1 MATTKLWTLED
12 SAALRDDDVVHE
24 LWNGELWKM
33 PRPGS
38 EHGGICMN
46 VAAPLHVYTRQRG
59 RGRVLI
65 NDTGVALRHDPDT
78 VVGPDI
84 AFVRTED
91 LPLPKRWLTATPALV
106 VEVVSPPD
114 ETREILEK
122 IEIYKAAGVPLIW
135 TLHPAT
141 KTVLVDGSG
150 RERLT
155 LGESDSLERSDILP
169 GLTPIPVADLLR

>member
-1 MATTKLWTLED
+1 MAMTKLWTLEEF
-12 SAALRDDDVVHE
+12 AALRDDDVVHE
-24 LWNGELWKM
+24 LWNGELRKM

-46 VAAPLHVYTRQRG
+46 VAAPLHDYGRQSG

-65 NDTGVALRHDPDT
+65 NDTGVVLRRDPDT

-91 LPLPKRWLTATPALV
+91 LPLPKGWLTATPVLV
-106 VEVVSPPD
+106 VEVVSPSD
-114 ETREILEK
+114 ETREVLEK

-141 KTVLVDGSG
+141 KTVLVDGAG
-150 RERLT
+150 RDRVT
-155 LGESDSLERSDILP
+155 LGESDTLDGANVLP
-169 GLTPIPVADLLR
+169 DLPPIPVADLFR